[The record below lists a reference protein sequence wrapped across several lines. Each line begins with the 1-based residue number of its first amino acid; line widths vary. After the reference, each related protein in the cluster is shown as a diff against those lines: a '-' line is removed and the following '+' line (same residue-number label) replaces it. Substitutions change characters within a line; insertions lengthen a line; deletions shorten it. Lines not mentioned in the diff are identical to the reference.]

1 MNAAPPDRLDRLIDN
16 LYAAAGILIESITD
30 FDAIDAAPLNHR
42 AQALDSVSR
51 FIQRLE
57 KVNAALQPAQ
67 KAAPEHEYWDPDQP
81 IAFLDITPV
90 EQMITEEDLD
100 HYVALALELPGRFS
114 DHKCVQQR
122 LDYLRR
128 SDPAALNR
136 IDPDAAREYFAASH
150 VAQYKSLHTIPPGVK
165 TARRPAFAAG

>member
-1 MNAAPPDRLDRLIDN
+1 MTAAPSGRLDRLINN
-16 LYAAAGILIESITD
+16 LYAAAEILIESITD

-67 KAAPEHEYWDPDQP
+67 KAAPEQEYWDSNE
-81 IAFLDITPV
+81 PV
-90 EQMITEEDLD
+90 CHLEFGPAESMLTEEDID
-100 HYVALALELPGRFS
+100 HLVALELEDPGRFS
-114 DHKCVQQR
+114 NYRCVQRR
-122 LDYLRR
+122 LDYFRR
-128 SDPAALNR
+128 SDPAALHLL
-136 IDPDAAREYFAASH
+136 DPDLAREYFATSH
-150 VAQYKSLHTIPPGVK
+150 VADYESLHTIPPGVK